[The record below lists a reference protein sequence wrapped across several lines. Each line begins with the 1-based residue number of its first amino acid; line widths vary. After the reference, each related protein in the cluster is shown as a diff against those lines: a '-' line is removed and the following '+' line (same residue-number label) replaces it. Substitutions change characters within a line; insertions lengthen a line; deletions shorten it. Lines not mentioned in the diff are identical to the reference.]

1 MKTYRYVLFR
11 IYTNKQNKIIFNCDK
26 KSRFEFMGILILMD
40 RKPVIVPCKK
50 YLVALKRAIWI

>member
-26 KSRFEFMGILILMD
+26 NLDLNLWVF
-40 RKPVIVPCKK
+40 
-50 YLVALKRAIWI
+50 